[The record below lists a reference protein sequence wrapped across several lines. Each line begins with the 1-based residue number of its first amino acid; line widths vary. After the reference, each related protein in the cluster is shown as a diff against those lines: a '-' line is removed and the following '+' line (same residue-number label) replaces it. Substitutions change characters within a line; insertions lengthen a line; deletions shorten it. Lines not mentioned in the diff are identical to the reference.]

1 MKTKILTGMLAL
13 ISAAA
18 LLTGC
23 STTNQGGQGSDTE
36 YGGGSGSSQPV
47 SGPNGSISPSNPF
60 GLGTGTGL
68 TAVPPN

>member
-1 MKTKILTGMLAL
+1 MKTKIVTSILAV
-13 ISAAA
+13 IGAAA

-23 STTNQGGQGSDTE
+23 STANQGGLGSDTE
-36 YGGGSGSSQPV
+36 YGGGAGSSQPV

-68 TAVPPN
+68 TPAH